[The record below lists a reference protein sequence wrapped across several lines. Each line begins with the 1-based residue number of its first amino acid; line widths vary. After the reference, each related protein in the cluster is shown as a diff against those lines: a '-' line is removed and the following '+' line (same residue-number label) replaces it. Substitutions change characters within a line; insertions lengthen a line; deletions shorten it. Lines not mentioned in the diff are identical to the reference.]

1 MERIVTVVP
10 EAGLHA
16 RPASKL
22 VRSAKAF
29 DADTTIEPIDGDA
42 APASAASMLAV
53 TGLNVAQGDRV
64 RLVSEGPDAE
74 AALDAIEAVLTEPVE
89 EDGGDEDDEGAGDDE
104 DDAGDDHA

>member
-22 VRSAKAF
+22 VRAAKEF
-29 DADTTIEPIDGDA
+29 DADVTVEPVDGDA
-42 APASAASMLAV
+42 APADAASMLAV
-53 TGLNVAQGDRV
+53 TGLNVARGERV
-64 RLVSEGPDAE
+64 RIVAEGPDAE

-89 EDGGDEDDEGAGDDE
+89 EDDGDETGEDDKVGETEGDDRE
-104 DDAGDDHA
+104 